1 LTASILELEG
11 VMAGYG
17 GRSVLDVGGLQLG
30 PGLHV
35 VLGPN
40 GSGKTTLFRVCSGV
54 LRPYRGLVRLRGRDL
69 VAEPG
74 VKADL
79 GYCTHRPGLNPSL
92 TVADNL
98 VFWGRLL
105 GLPSETTMERVGE
118 LGARLGFDDLLRV
131 KGKALSR
138 GQAQRVALARA
149 LLSNPGLILLDEPTT
164 GLDPVG
170 ANAFRGL
177 VRTLVEEGRCVL
189 YSSHNLYEATELATD
204 VVLLRSGRIMTT
216 GSVQEVTHRFA
227 HRRRFAIR
235 LGGDGEAAVRVM
247 GGLGSEEGGYWFC
260 ELEGDGALSDIIER
274 AVRAGLRVEEVRELG
289 SALEQVYLQLE
300 QEQDRQGDDAR
311 RSEG

>member
-1 LTASILELEG
+1 LTAPILELEG
-11 VMAGYG
+11 VTAGYG
-17 GRSVLDVGGLQLG
+17 SQPVLEVGGLRLG

-35 VLGPN
+35 VIGPN

-54 LRPYRGLVRLRGRDL
+54 LRPYRGAVRLRGSNLGTDPSL
-69 VAEPG
+69 
-74 VKADL
+74 KADL

-149 LLSNPGLILLDEPTT
+149 LLGEPSLILLDEPTT

-170 ANAFRGL
+170 ANAFRDL
-177 VRTLVEEGRCVL
+177 VRTLVGEDKCVL

-204 VVLLRSGRIMTT
+204 VVLLRSGRIVTM
-216 GSVQEVTHRFA
+216 GSLEEVTKRFA
-227 HRRRFAIR
+227 PRRRFAIR
-235 LGGDGEAAVRVM
+235 LGGDHRAAVQVM
-247 GGLGSEEGGYWFC
+247 NGLGSEEGGYWFC
-260 ELEGDGALSDIIER
+260 EMEGDEALSDIIER

-300 QEQDRQGDDAR
+300 QEQGRQGDDAPR
-311 RSEG
+311 CEG